1 MKSLFEQI
9 TSGMGI
15 NLDEEGNQETL
26 DE

>member
-15 NLDEEGNQETL
+15 NLDEEGNQEEG